1 MNRGEIYRTKEKI
14 AERGGKPGF
23 YVVVSRDFIAKNPD
37 VETVI
42 CAPVYGEIL
51 GIRTEVVLGRE
62 DGLPRSCAIRCDFL
76 MLLFKSKLTQF
87 AGNLSPRKVQELN
100 IALTHALQL
109 S

>member
-14 AERGGKPGF
+14 SERGGKPGF
-23 YVVVSRDFIAKNPD
+23 YVIVSRNFIAQNGD
-37 VETVI
+37 VDTVI

-51 GIRTEVVLGRE
+51 GIKTEVVLGRE

-87 AGNLSPRKVQELN
+87 AATLRPHKVEELN
-100 IALTHALQL
+100 LAITYALQL
-109 S
+109 K